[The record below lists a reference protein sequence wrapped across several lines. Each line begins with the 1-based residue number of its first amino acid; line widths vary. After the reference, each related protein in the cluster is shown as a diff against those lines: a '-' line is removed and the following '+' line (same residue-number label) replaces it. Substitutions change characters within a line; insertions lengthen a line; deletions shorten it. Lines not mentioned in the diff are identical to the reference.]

1 MANLI
6 IANDIVIELTEDQM
20 NTILKVAQGLTS
32 SKVSTITTPVKES
45 APAPVAK
52 TYDHVTEG
60 FTNFAFTQKDN
71 TITIAHK
78 DGSFLY
84 EKAVRQAL
92 NARLSKAGAKYIKES
107 HAWEFTKSG
116 KRDIKGAKDFIAN
129 NSGEVTADEIN
140 AIRDN
145 WTKKSAKRAGK

>member
-20 NTILKVAQGLTS
+20 NTILKVAQGLTN
-32 SKVSTITTPVKES
+32 SKVSTITAPVQAS
-45 APAPVAK
+45 APVAK

-78 DGSFLY
+78 DGSYLY

-92 NARLSKAGAKYIKES
+92 NARLNKAGAKYIKES
-107 HAWEFTKSG
+107 HLWEFTKSG

-140 AIRDN
+140 EIRDN